1 MRQEKWL
8 DKPYYSLDAYMKY
21 TYGQKVYKIAV
32 DAGLTCPNRDG
43 TLGGRGCI
51 FCSAGGSGDFA
62 VPITGG
68 GRQTVYS
75 AVTRRASA
83 GGAAE
88 DTRTGADISDT
99 DCVYEHRSQ
108 RSLHGGA
115 SADGCV
121 YEHRS
126 KRDLHGSTSAEVY
139 HKEYDRRGSC
149 VDVERKTLD
158 VRRQIE
164 RGMAKFHKK
173 VGEKFV
179 IYFQAYTNT
188 YGDPAYLERIWREA
202 LEEESVVGISIATR
216 PDCLGIP
223 GISISEKHV
232 ETIAGDRSQGTESSE
247 AVIGILARLQKE
259 YATRGKFIWIELG
272 LQTMH
277 EKTAEYI
284 RRGYPLSTYEAAI
297 QALADNH
304 IPYITHIILGLPCE
318 TEADMLATVRYVCG
332 QQARPA
338 GIKLQLLH
346 VLRGTDLYEDYAAG
360 EFEVLSEDAYIEL
373 VIRCL
378 EIIPDDIVIHRVT
391 GDGPKNILA
400 APLWSGNK
408 RHVLNTLH
416 QKMKIEKREQGTWA
430 K

>member
-43 TLGGRGCI
+43 TLGERGCI

-62 VPITGG
+62 VPIVGG
-68 GRQTVYS
+68 NRQDGQK
-75 AVTRRASA
+75 AV
-83 GGAAE
+83 
-88 DTRTGADISDT
+88 
-99 DCVYEHRSQ
+99 
-108 RSLHGGA
+108 GA
-115 SADGCV
+115 S
-121 YEHRS
+121 
-126 KRDLHGSTSAEVY
+126 TEVY
-139 HKEYDRRGSC
+139 HKEYERRGSC

-188 YGDPAYLERIWREA
+188 YGDSAYLERIWREA

-223 GISISEKHV
+223 GVSISEKHA
-232 ETIAGDRSQGTESSE
+232 EPIAGDRRQGTESSE

-284 RRGYPLSTYEAAI
+284 RRGYPISTYEAAI
-297 QALADNH
+297 QALADNR
-304 IPYITHIILGLPCE
+304 IPYITHIILGLPGEAE
-318 TEADMLATVRYVCG
+318 TDMLATVRYVCG
-332 QQARPA
+332 QQAKPA

-378 EIIPDDIVIHRVT
+378 EVIPDDIVIHRVT

>member
-43 TLGGRGCI
+43 TLGERGCI

-62 VPITGG
+62 VPIVGS
-68 GRQTVYS
+68 GRQDGQK
-75 AVTRRASA
+75 AV
-83 GGAAE
+83 
-88 DTRTGADISDT
+88 
-99 DCVYEHRSQ
+99 
-108 RSLHGGA
+108 GA
-115 SADGCV
+115 S
-121 YEHRS
+121 
-126 KRDLHGSTSAEVY
+126 TEVY
-139 HKEYDRRGSC
+139 HKEYERRGSC
-149 VDVERKTLD
+149 GDVERKTLD
-158 VRRQIE
+158 VRRQME

-223 GISISEKHV
+223 GVSKSEKHA
-232 ETIAGDRSQGTESSE
+232 EPIAGDRRQETESSE
-247 AVIGILARLQKE
+247 TVIGILARLQKE

-284 RRGYPLSTYEAAI
+284 RRGYPISTYEAAI
-297 QALADNH
+297 QALADNR
-304 IPYITHIILGLPCE
+304 IPYITHIILGLPGE
-318 TEADMLATVRYVCG
+318 NEADMLATVRYVCG
-332 QQARPA
+332 QQEKPF

-346 VLRGTDLYEDYAAG
+346 VLRGTDLYEDYATG
-360 EFEVLSEDAYIEL
+360 KFEVLSEDAYIEL

-391 GDGPKNILA
+391 GDGPKNILV

>member
-68 GRQTVYS
+68 GRPDGQSV
-75 AVTRRASA
+75 ASDRVGVDIRTA
-83 GGAAE
+83 G
-88 DTRTGADISDT
+88 
-99 DCVYEHRSQ
+99 
-108 RSLHGGA
+108 
-115 SADGCV
+115 GCV

-126 KRDLHGSTSAEVY
+126 KRDSRGASTEVY
-139 HKEYDRRGSC
+139 HKEYERRGSC

-202 LEEESVVGISIATR
+202 LEEDSVVGISIATR
-216 PDCLGIP
+216 PDCLGETI
-223 GISISEKHV
+223 ISIL
-232 ETIAGDRSQGTESSE
+232 G
-247 AVIGILARLQKE
+247 RLQKE
-259 YATRGKFIWIELG
+259 YAARGKFIWIELG

-277 EKTAEYI
+277 EATAEYI
-284 RRGYPLSTYEAAI
+284 RRGYPLSTYETAI

-304 IPYITHIILGLPCE
+304 IPYITHVILGLPGE

-332 QQARPA
+332 QQAKPF

-360 EFEVLSEDAYIEL
+360 KFEVLSEDEYIEL

-378 EIIPDDIVIHRVT
+378 EVIPDDIVIHRVT

-416 QKMKIEKREQGTWA
+416 QKMKIEKREQGIWA

>member
-32 DAGLTCPNRDG
+32 DAGLICPNRDG
-43 TLGGRGCI
+43 TLGERGCI

-62 VPITGG
+62 VPIAGG
-68 GRQTVYS
+68 GRQDGQK
-75 AVTRRASA
+75 AV
-83 GGAAE
+83 
-88 DTRTGADISDT
+88 
-99 DCVYEHRSQ
+99 
-108 RSLHGGA
+108 GA
-115 SADGCV
+115 S
-121 YEHRS
+121 
-126 KRDLHGSTSAEVY
+126 TEVY
-139 HKEYDRRGSC
+139 HKEYERRGSC

-158 VRRQIE
+158 VRRQME

-173 VGEKFV
+173 VGEKFI

-223 GISISEKHV
+223 GVSISEKHA
-232 ETIAGDRSQGTESSE
+232 EPIAGDRRQGTESSE
-247 AVIGILARLQKE
+247 TVIGILARLQKE

-284 RRGYPLSTYEAAI
+284 RRGYPLSTYETAI
-297 QALADNH
+297 RALTDMD
-304 IPYITHIILGLPCE
+304 IPYITHVILGLPGE
-318 TEADMLATVRYVCG
+318 NEADMLATVRYVCG
-332 QQARPA
+332 QQEKPF

-346 VLRGTDLYEDYAAG
+346 VLRGTDLYEDYATG
-360 EFEVLSEDAYIEL
+360 KFEVLSEDEYIEL

-391 GDGPKNILA
+391 GDGPKNILV

>member
-43 TLGGRGCI
+43 TLGERGCI

-62 VPITGG
+62 VPIAGG
-68 GRQTVYS
+68 GRQDGQK
-75 AVTRRASA
+75 AV
-83 GGAAE
+83 
-88 DTRTGADISDT
+88 
-99 DCVYEHRSQ
+99 
-108 RSLHGGA
+108 GA
-115 SADGCV
+115 S
-121 YEHRS
+121 
-126 KRDLHGSTSAEVY
+126 TEVY
-139 HKEYDRRGSC
+139 HKEYERRGSC
-149 VDVERKTLD
+149 GDVERKTLD
-158 VRRQIE
+158 VRRQME

-188 YGDPAYLERIWREA
+188 YGNPAYLERIWREA

-223 GISISEKHV
+223 DVSISEKHA
-232 ETIAGDRSQGTESSE
+232 EPIAGDRRQGTESSE
-247 AVIGILARLQKE
+247 TVIGILARLKKE

-284 RRGYPLSTYEAAI
+284 RRGYPLSTYETAI
-297 QALADNH
+297 RALTDMD
-304 IPYITHIILGLPCE
+304 IPYITHVILGLPGE
-318 TEADMLATVRYVCG
+318 NEADMLATVRYVCG
-332 QQARPA
+332 QQAKPF

-346 VLRGTDLYEDYAAG
+346 VLRGTDLYEDYATG
-360 EFEVLSEDAYIEL
+360 KFEVLSEDEYIEL

-391 GDGPKNILA
+391 GDGPKNILV

>member
-43 TLGGRGCI
+43 TLGERGCI

-62 VPITGG
+62 VPIAGG
-68 GRQTVYS
+68 GRQDGQK
-75 AVTRRASA
+75 AV
-83 GGAAE
+83 
-88 DTRTGADISDT
+88 
-99 DCVYEHRSQ
+99 
-108 RSLHGGA
+108 GA
-115 SADGCV
+115 S
-121 YEHRS
+121 
-126 KRDLHGSTSAEVY
+126 TEVY
-139 HKEYDRRGSC
+139 HKEYERRGSC
-149 VDVERKTLD
+149 GDVERKTLD
-158 VRRQIE
+158 VRRQME

-188 YGDPAYLERIWREA
+188 YGNPAYLERIWREA

-223 GISISEKHV
+223 GVSISEKHA
-232 ETIAGDRSQGTESSE
+232 EPIAGDRRQETESSE
-247 AVIGILARLQKE
+247 TVIGILARLKKE

-284 RRGYPLSTYEAAI
+284 RRGYPLSTYETAI
-297 QALADNH
+297 RALTDMD
-304 IPYITHIILGLPCE
+304 IPYITHVILGLPGE
-318 TEADMLATVRYVCG
+318 NEADMLATVRYVCG
-332 QQARPA
+332 QQEKPF

-346 VLRGTDLYEDYAAG
+346 VLRGTDLYEDYATG
-360 EFEVLSEDAYIEL
+360 KFEVLSEDEYIEL

-391 GDGPKNILA
+391 GDGPKNILV

>member
-43 TLGGRGCI
+43 TLGERGCI

-62 VPITGG
+62 VPIAGG
-68 GRQTVYS
+68 GRQVGQKP
-75 AVTRRASA
+75 V
-83 GGAAE
+83 
-88 DTRTGADISDT
+88 
-99 DCVYEHRSQ
+99 
-108 RSLHGGA
+108 GA
-115 SADGCV
+115 S
-121 YEHRS
+121 
-126 KRDLHGSTSAEVY
+126 TEVY
-139 HKEYDRRGSC
+139 HKEYERRGSC
-149 VDVERKTLD
+149 GDVERKTLD
-158 VRRQIE
+158 VRRQME

-188 YGDPAYLERIWREA
+188 YGNPAYLERIWREA

-223 GISISEKHV
+223 GVSISEKHA
-232 ETIAGDRSQGTESSE
+232 EPIAGDRRQETESSE
-247 AVIGILARLQKE
+247 TVIGILARLQKE
-259 YATRGKFIWIELG
+259 YATCGKFIWIELG

-284 RRGYPLSTYEAAI
+284 RRGYPLSTYETAI
-297 QALADNH
+297 QALTDMD
-304 IPYITHIILGLPCE
+304 IPYITHVILGLPGE
-318 TEADMLATVRYVCG
+318 NEADMLATVRYVCG
-332 QQARPA
+332 QQEKPF

-360 EFEVLSEDAYIEL
+360 KFEVLSEDAYIEL

-378 EIIPDDIVIHRVT
+378 EVIPDDIVIHRVT

>member
-43 TLGGRGCI
+43 TLGERGCI

-62 VPITGG
+62 VPIVGG

-75 AVTRRASA
+75 AVTRRAGA

-88 DTRTGADISDT
+88 DTRNGADILDT
-99 DCVYEHRSQ
+99 DCVYEHRSK
-108 RSLHGGA
+108 RDSRGA
-115 SADGCV
+115 S
-121 YEHRS
+121 
-126 KRDLHGSTSAEVY
+126 TEVY
-139 HKEYDRRGSC
+139 HKEYERRGSS

-158 VRRQIE
+158 VRRQME

-223 GISISEKHV
+223 GVSVAVKKAEMAAVENQSGNAETVISIL
-232 ETIAGDRSQGTESSE
+232 G
-247 AVIGILARLQKE
+247 RLQKE
-259 YATRGKFIWIELG
+259 YAESGKFIWIELG

-284 RRGYPLSTYEAAI
+284 RRGYPLSTYETAI
-297 QALADNH
+297 RALTDMD
-304 IPYITHIILGLPCE
+304 IPYITHVILGLPGE
-318 TEADMLATVRYVCG
+318 NEADMLATVRYVCG
-332 QQARPA
+332 QQAKPF

-360 EFEVLSEDAYIEL
+360 KFEVLSEDEYIEL

-391 GDGPKNILA
+391 GDGPKNILV

>member
-43 TLGGRGCI
+43 TLGERGCI

-62 VPITGG
+62 VPIAGG
-68 GRQTVYS
+68 GRQDGQK
-75 AVTRRASA
+75 AV
-83 GGAAE
+83 
-88 DTRTGADISDT
+88 
-99 DCVYEHRSQ
+99 
-108 RSLHGGA
+108 GA
-115 SADGCV
+115 S
-121 YEHRS
+121 
-126 KRDLHGSTSAEVY
+126 TEVY
-139 HKEYDRRGSC
+139 HKEYERRGSC
-149 VDVERKTLD
+149 GDVERKTLD

-188 YGDPAYLERIWREA
+188 YGNPAYLERIWREA

-223 GISISEKHV
+223 GVSISEKHA
-232 ETIAGDRSQGTESSE
+232 EPIAGDRRQGTESSE
-247 AVIGILARLQKE
+247 TVIGILARLQKE

-284 RRGYPLSTYEAAI
+284 RRGYPLSTYETAI
-297 QALADNH
+297 RALTDMD
-304 IPYITHIILGLPCE
+304 IPYITHVILGLPGE
-318 TEADMLATVRYVCG
+318 NEADMLATVRYVCG
-332 QQARPA
+332 QQAKPF

-346 VLRGTDLYEDYAAG
+346 VLRGTDLYEDYATG
-360 EFEVLSEDAYIEL
+360 KFEVLSEDEYIEL

-391 GDGPKNILA
+391 GDGPKNILV

>member
-1 MRQEKWL
+1 MRHEKWL

-43 TLGGRGCI
+43 TLGERGCI

-62 VPITGG
+62 VPIVGG
-68 GRQTVYS
+68 GRKTVYS
-75 AVTRRASA
+75 AVTRRAGV

-88 DTRTGADISDT
+88 DTRTGADILDT
-99 DCVYEHRSQ
+99 DCVYEHRSM
-108 RSLHGGA
+108 RDSRGA
-115 SADGCV
+115 SP
-121 YEHRS
+121 
-126 KRDLHGSTSAEVY
+126 EVY
-139 HKEYDRRGSC
+139 HKEYERRGSC

-223 GISISEKHV
+223 GVSISEKHA
-232 ETIAGDRSQGTESSE
+232 EPIAGNRRQGTESSE
-247 AVIGILARLQKE
+247 TVIGILARLQKE
-259 YATRGKFIWIELG
+259 YTARGKFIWIELG

-284 RRGYPLSTYEAAI
+284 RRGYPISTYETAI
-297 QALADNH
+297 RALTDMD
-304 IPYITHIILGLPCE
+304 IPYITHVILGLPGE
-318 TEADMLATVRYVCG
+318 NEADMLATVRYVCG
-332 QQARPA
+332 QQAKPF

-346 VLRGTDLYEDYAAG
+346 VLRGTDLYEDYVAG

-378 EIIPDDIVIHRVT
+378 EAIPDDIVIHRVT

>member
-43 TLGGRGCI
+43 TLGERGCI

-62 VPITGG
+62 VPIAGG
-68 GRQTVYS
+68 GRQVGQKP
-75 AVTRRASA
+75 V
-83 GGAAE
+83 
-88 DTRTGADISDT
+88 
-99 DCVYEHRSQ
+99 
-108 RSLHGGA
+108 GA
-115 SADGCV
+115 S
-121 YEHRS
+121 
-126 KRDLHGSTSAEVY
+126 TEVY
-139 HKEYDRRGSC
+139 HKEYERRGSC
-149 VDVERKTLD
+149 GDVERKTLD
-158 VRRQIE
+158 VRRQME

-188 YGDPAYLERIWREA
+188 YGNPAYLERIWREA

-223 GISISEKHV
+223 GVSISEKHA
-232 ETIAGDRSQGTESSE
+232 EPIAGDRRQGTESSE
-247 AVIGILARLQKE
+247 TVIGILARLQKE

-284 RRGYPLSTYEAAI
+284 RRGYPLSTYETAI
-297 QALADNH
+297 RALTDMD
-304 IPYITHIILGLPCE
+304 IPYITHVILGLPGE
-318 TEADMLATVRYVCG
+318 NEADMLATVRYVCG
-332 QQARPA
+332 QQEKPF

-346 VLRGTDLYEDYAAG
+346 VLRGTDLYEDYATG
-360 EFEVLSEDAYIEL
+360 KFEVLSEDEYIEL

-391 GDGPKNILA
+391 GDGPKNILV

-416 QKMKIEKREQGTWA
+416 QKMKIGKREQGTWA

>member
-1 MRQEKWL
+1 MRHEKWL

-43 TLGGRGCI
+43 TLGERGCI

-62 VPITGG
+62 VPIAGG
-68 GRQTVYS
+68 GRQDGQK
-75 AVTRRASA
+75 AV
-83 GGAAE
+83 
-88 DTRTGADISDT
+88 
-99 DCVYEHRSQ
+99 
-108 RSLHGGA
+108 GA
-115 SADGCV
+115 S
-121 YEHRS
+121 
-126 KRDLHGSTSAEVY
+126 TEVY
-139 HKEYDRRGSC
+139 HKEYERRGSC
-149 VDVERKTLD
+149 GDVERKTLD

-223 GISISEKHV
+223 GVSISEKHA
-232 ETIAGDRSQGTESSE
+232 EPIAGDRRQETESSE
-247 AVIGILARLQKE
+247 TVIGILARLQKE
-259 YATRGKFIWIELG
+259 YAICGKFIWIELG

-284 RRGYPLSTYEAAI
+284 RRGYPLSTYETAI
-297 QALADNH
+297 RALTDMD
-304 IPYITHIILGLPCE
+304 IPYITHVILGLPGE
-318 TEADMLATVRYVCG
+318 NEADMLATVRYVCG
-332 QQARPA
+332 QQAKPF

-346 VLRGTDLYEDYAAG
+346 VLRGTDLYEDYATG
-360 EFEVLSEDAYIEL
+360 KFEVLSEDEYIEL

-391 GDGPKNILA
+391 GDGPKNILV

>member
-43 TLGGRGCI
+43 TLGERGCI

-62 VPITGG
+62 VPIAGG
-68 GRQTVYS
+68 GRQVGQKP
-75 AVTRRASA
+75 V
-83 GGAAE
+83 
-88 DTRTGADISDT
+88 
-99 DCVYEHRSQ
+99 
-108 RSLHGGA
+108 GA
-115 SADGCV
+115 S
-121 YEHRS
+121 
-126 KRDLHGSTSAEVY
+126 TEVY
-139 HKEYDRRGSC
+139 HKEYERRGSC
-149 VDVERKTLD
+149 GDVERKTLD
-158 VRRQIE
+158 VRRQME

-188 YGDPAYLERIWREA
+188 YGNPAYLERIWREA

-223 GISISEKHV
+223 GVSISEKHA
-232 ETIAGDRSQGTESSE
+232 EPIAGDRRQETESSE
-247 AVIGILARLQKE
+247 TVIGILARLQKE
-259 YATRGKFIWIELG
+259 YAARGKFIWIELG

-284 RRGYPLSTYEAAI
+284 RRGYPLSTYETAI
-297 QALADNH
+297 QALTDMD
-304 IPYITHIILGLPCE
+304 IPYITHVILGLPGE
-318 TEADMLATVRYVCG
+318 NEADMLATVRYVCG
-332 QQARPA
+332 QQEKPF

-360 EFEVLSEDAYIEL
+360 KFEVLSEDAYIEL

-378 EIIPDDIVIHRVT
+378 EVIPDDIVIHRVT

>member
-43 TLGGRGCI
+43 TLGERGCI

-62 VPITGG
+62 VPIAGG
-68 GRQTVYS
+68 GRQDGQSV
-75 AVTRRASA
+75 V
-83 GGAAE
+83 
-88 DTRTGADISDT
+88 
-99 DCVYEHRSQ
+99 
-108 RSLHGGA
+108 GA
-115 SADGCV
+115 SANGRV

-126 KRDLHGSTSAEVY
+126 KRDSRGASTEVY
-139 HKEYDRRGSC
+139 HKEYERRGSC

-158 VRRQIE
+158 IKRQIE

-223 GISISEKHV
+223 GVSVAVKKAEMAAVENQSGNAETVISIL
-232 ETIAGDRSQGTESSE
+232 G
-247 AVIGILARLQKE
+247 RLQKE
-259 YATRGKFIWIELG
+259 YAESGKFIWIELG

-277 EKTAEYI
+277 EATAEYI
-284 RRGYPLSTYEAAI
+284 RRGYLLSTYETAI

-304 IPYITHIILGLPCE
+304 IPYITHVILGLPGE
-318 TEADMLATVRYVCG
+318 TEDDMLATVRYVCG
-332 QQARPA
+332 QQAKPF

-346 VLRGTDLYEDYAAG
+346 VLRGTDLADDYLAGKFHVYEREEY
-360 EFEVLSEDAYIEL
+360 LNLLIE
-373 VIRCL
+373 CL
-378 EIIPDDIVIHRVT
+378 EHLDPSIVIHRMT
-391 GDGPKNILA
+391 GDGPADLLI
-400 APLWSGNK
+400 APLWASRK
-408 RHVLNTLH
+408 REVLNLLH
-416 QKMKIEKREQGTWA
+416 HEMKIRGSWQGRQFRHQTV
-430 K
+430 

>member
-43 TLGGRGCI
+43 TLGERGCI

-62 VPITGG
+62 VPIAGG
-68 GRQTVYS
+68 SRQDGQS
-75 AVTRRASA
+75 AVGASM
-83 GGAAE
+83 
-88 DTRTGADISDT
+88 T

-121 YEHRS
+121 YEHRLKWDS
-126 KRDLHGSTSAEVY
+126 RGASTEVY

-188 YGDPAYLERIWREA
+188 YGDPAYLE
-202 LEEESVVGISIATR
+202 
-216 PDCLGIP
+216 
-223 GISISEKHV
+223 
-232 ETIAGDRSQGTESSE
+232 Q
-247 AVIGILARLQKE
+247 IG
-259 YATRGKFIWIELG
+259 RG
-272 LQTMH
+272 
-277 EKTAEYI
+277 I
-284 RRGYPLSTYEAAI
+284 RRRNQHRDKTGLSG
-297 QALADNH
+297 DSGH
-304 IPYITHIILGLPCE
+304 IH
-318 TEADMLATVRYVCG
+318 
-332 QQARPA
+332 
-338 GIKLQLLH
+338 K
-346 VLRGTDLYEDYAAG
+346 
-360 EFEVLSEDAYIEL
+360 
-373 VIRCL
+373 
-378 EIIPDDIVIHRVT
+378 
-391 GDGPKNILA
+391 
-400 APLWSGNK
+400 
-408 RHVLNTLH
+408 
-416 QKMKIEKREQGTWA
+416 
-430 K
+430 

>member
-43 TLGGRGCI
+43 TLGEHGCI

-68 GRQTVYS
+68 SRQTVHS
-75 AVTRRASA
+75 AAA
-83 GGAAE
+83 GHA
-88 DTRTGADISDT
+88 GAD
-99 DCVYEHRSQ
+99 V
-108 RSLHGGA
+108 A
-115 SADGCV
+115 AVDGCV

-126 KRDLHGSTSAEVY
+126 KRDSRGASTEVY
-139 HKEYDRRGSC
+139 HKEYERRGSC
-149 VDVERKTLD
+149 VDVERKTLG
-158 VRRQIE
+158 VKRQIE

-223 GISISEKHV
+223 GVSIREKNA
-232 ETIAGDRSQGTESSE
+232 ETIAGDRRQGTGSSE
-247 AVIGILARLQKE
+247 TVIGILARLQKE
-259 YATRGKFIWIELG
+259 YAARGKFIWIELG

-277 EKTAEYI
+277 ETTAEYI

-297 QALADNH
+297 RALTDID
-304 IPYITHIILGLPCE
+304 IPYITHVILGLPGE
-318 TEADMLATVRYVCG
+318 NEADMLATVRYVCG
-332 QQARPA
+332 QQEKPF

-346 VLRGTDLYEDYAAG
+346 VLRGTDLYEDYESG
-360 EFEVLSEDAYIEL
+360 KFEVLSEDEYIEL

-378 EIIPDDIVIHRVT
+378 EIIPEDIVIHRVT

>member
-43 TLGGRGCI
+43 TLGERGCI

-62 VPITGG
+62 VPIAGG
-68 GRQTVYS
+68 GRHDGQK
-75 AVTRRASA
+75 AV
-83 GGAAE
+83 
-88 DTRTGADISDT
+88 
-99 DCVYEHRSQ
+99 
-108 RSLHGGA
+108 GA
-115 SADGCV
+115 S
-121 YEHRS
+121 
-126 KRDLHGSTSAEVY
+126 TEVY
-139 HKEYDRRGSC
+139 HKEYERRGSC
-149 VDVERKTLD
+149 GDVERKTLD
-158 VRRQIE
+158 VRRQME

-223 GISISEKHV
+223 GVSISEKHA
-232 ETIAGDRSQGTESSE
+232 EPIAEDRSQGTESSE
-247 AVIGILARLQKE
+247 TVIGILARLQKE

-284 RRGYPLSTYEAAI
+284 RRGYPLSTYETAI
-297 QALADNH
+297 RALTDMD
-304 IPYITHIILGLPCE
+304 IPYITHVILGLPGE
-318 TEADMLATVRYVCG
+318 TETDMLATVQYVCG
-332 QQARPA
+332 QQAKPA

-378 EIIPDDIVIHRVT
+378 EAIPDDIVIHRVT
-391 GDGPKNILA
+391 GDGPKNILV

>member
-1 MRQEKWL
+1 MGQEKWL

-43 TLGGRGCI
+43 TLGERGCI

-62 VPITGG
+62 VSIAGDSRQDGQSAASDRVGG
-68 GRQTVYS
+68 DIPT
-75 AVTRRASA
+75 A
-83 GGAAE
+83 G
-88 DTRTGADISDT
+88 
-99 DCVYEHRSQ
+99 
-108 RSLHGGA
+108 
-115 SADGCV
+115 GCV

-126 KRDLHGSTSAEVY
+126 KRDLRGSVSTEVY
-139 HKEYDRRGSC
+139 HKEYERRGSC

-158 VRRQIE
+158 VKRQIE

-173 VGEKFV
+173 VGEKFI

-216 PDCLGIP
+216 PDCLGVSGGIVQAKKT
-223 GISISEKHV
+223 GMTVTGNTSKDAESIISIL
-232 ETIAGDRSQGTESSE
+232 G
-247 AVIGILARLQKE
+247 RLQKE
-259 YATRGKFIWIELG
+259 YAARGKFIWIELG

-277 EKTAEYI
+277 ETTAQYI
-284 RRGYPLSTYEAAI
+284 RRGYSLSVYETAV
-297 QALADNH
+297 QALTDNN
-304 IPYITHIILGLPCE
+304 IPYIVHVILGLPGE
-318 TEADMLATVRYVCG
+318 TEEDMLATVRYVCG
-332 QQARPA
+332 QQAKPF

-346 VLRGTDLYEDYAAG
+346 VLRGTDLCADYEAG
-360 EFEVLSEDAYIEL
+360 EFEVLSQDAYIEL

-408 RHVLNTLH
+408 RQVLNTLH
-416 QKMKIEKREQGTWA
+416 QKMKNEKREQGTWA

>member
-1 MRQEKWL
+1 MRHEKWL

-43 TLGGRGCI
+43 TLGEHGCI

-62 VPITGG
+62 VPIAGG
-68 GRQTVYS
+68 GRQDGQSV
-75 AVTRRASA
+75 V
-83 GGAAE
+83 
-88 DTRTGADISDT
+88 
-99 DCVYEHRSQ
+99 
-108 RSLHGGA
+108 GA
-115 SADGCV
+115 SANGCV

-126 KRDLHGSTSAEVY
+126 KRDSRGASTEVY
-139 HKEYDRRGSC
+139 HKEYERRGSC

-158 VRRQIE
+158 IKRQIE
-164 RGMAKFHKK
+164 RGMAKFRKK

-202 LEEESVVGISIATR
+202 LEEELVVGISIATR

-223 GISISEKHV
+223 EVSIREKNA
-232 ETIAGDRSQGTESSE
+232 ETIAGDRRRGTGSSE
-247 AVIGILARLQKE
+247 TVIGILARLQKE
-259 YATRGKFIWIELG
+259 YAARGKFIWIELG

-277 EKTAEYI
+277 ETTAEYI

-297 QALADNH
+297 RALTD
-304 IPYITHIILGLPCE
+304 IDILYITHVILGLPGE
-318 TEADMLATVRYVCG
+318 NEADMLATVRYVCG
-332 QQARPA
+332 QQAKPF

-346 VLRGTDLYEDYAAG
+346 VLRGTDLYEDYESG
-360 EFEVLSEDAYIEL
+360 KFEVLSEDEYIEL

-391 GDGPKNILA
+391 GDGPKNILV

>member
-43 TLGGRGCI
+43 TLGERGCI

-62 VPITGG
+62 VPIAGG
-68 GRQTVYS
+68 GRQDGQK
-75 AVTRRASA
+75 AF
-83 GGAAE
+83 
-88 DTRTGADISDT
+88 
-99 DCVYEHRSQ
+99 
-108 RSLHGGA
+108 GA
-115 SADGCV
+115 S
-121 YEHRS
+121 
-126 KRDLHGSTSAEVY
+126 TEVY
-139 HKEYDRRGSC
+139 HKEYERRGSC
-149 VDVERKTLD
+149 GEVERKTLD
-158 VRRQIE
+158 VRRQME
-164 RGMAKFHKK
+164 RSMAKFHKK

-188 YGDPAYLERIWREA
+188 YGNPAYLERIWREA

-223 GISISEKHV
+223 GVSISEKHA
-232 ETIAGDRSQGTESSE
+232 EPIAGDRRQETESSE
-247 AVIGILARLQKE
+247 TVIGILARLKKE

-284 RRGYPLSTYEAAI
+284 RRGYPLSTYETAI
-297 QALADNH
+297 RALTDMD
-304 IPYITHIILGLPCE
+304 IPYITHVILGLPGE
-318 TEADMLATVRYVCG
+318 NEADMLATVRYVCG
-332 QQARPA
+332 QQAKPF

-346 VLRGTDLYEDYAAG
+346 VLRGTDLYEDYATG
-360 EFEVLSEDAYIEL
+360 KFEVLSEDEYIEL

-391 GDGPKNILA
+391 GDGPKNILV

>member
-1 MRQEKWL
+1 MGQEKWL

-43 TLGGRGCI
+43 TLGERGCI

-62 VPITGG
+62 VLIAGDSRQDGQSAASDRVGG
-68 GRQTVYS
+68 DIPT
-75 AVTRRASA
+75 A
-83 GGAAE
+83 G
-88 DTRTGADISDT
+88 
-99 DCVYEHRSQ
+99 
-108 RSLHGGA
+108 
-115 SADGCV
+115 GCV

-126 KRDLHGSTSAEVY
+126 KRDLRGGASTEVY
-139 HKEYDRRGSC
+139 HKEYERRGSC

-158 VRRQIE
+158 VKRQIE

-173 VGEKFV
+173 VGEKFI

-216 PDCLGIP
+216 PDCLGVSGGIVEAKKTEMIVTENTSEDAESI
-223 GISISEKHV
+223 ISIL
-232 ETIAGDRSQGTESSE
+232 G
-247 AVIGILARLQKE
+247 RLQKE
-259 YATRGKFIWIELG
+259 YAARGKFIWIELG

-277 EKTAEYI
+277 ETTAQYI
-284 RRGYPLSTYEAAI
+284 RRGYSLSVYETAV
-297 QALADNH
+297 QALTDNN
-304 IPYITHIILGLPCE
+304 IPYIVHVILGLPGE
-318 TEADMLATVRYVCG
+318 TEEDMLATVRYVCG
-332 QQARPA
+332 QQAKPF

-346 VLRGTDLYEDYAAG
+346 VLRGTDLCADYEAG
-360 EFEVLSEDAYIEL
+360 EFEVLSQDAYIEL

-408 RHVLNTLH
+408 RQVLNTLH
-416 QKMKIEKREQGTWA
+416 QKMKNEKREQGTWA

>member
-43 TLGGRGCI
+43 TLGERGCI

-62 VPITGG
+62 VPIAGG

-75 AVTRRASA
+75 AVTRRAGV

-88 DTRTGADISDT
+88 DTRTGADILDT
-99 DCVYEHRSQ
+99 DCVYEHRSM
-108 RSLHGGA
+108 RDSRGA
-115 SADGCV
+115 S
-121 YEHRS
+121 
-126 KRDLHGSTSAEVY
+126 TEVY
-139 HKEYDRRGSC
+139 HKEYERRGSC

-158 VRRQIE
+158 VRRQME

-188 YGDPAYLERIWREA
+188 YGAPAYLERIWREA

-223 GISISEKHV
+223 GVSISEKHA
-232 ETIAGDRSQGTESSE
+232 EPIARDRRQGTESSE
-247 AVIGILARLQKE
+247 MVIGILARLQKE

-304 IPYITHIILGLPCE
+304 IPYITHIILGLPGE

-332 QQARPA
+332 QQAKPF

-346 VLRGTDLYEDYAAG
+346 VLRDTDLYEDYAAG
-360 EFEVLSEDAYIEL
+360 NFEVLSEDEYIEL
-373 VIRCL
+373 IIRCL

-391 GDGPKNILA
+391 GDGPKNILT

>member
-43 TLGGRGCI
+43 TLGERGCI

-62 VPITGG
+62 VPIAGG
-68 GRQTVYS
+68 GRQDGQK
-75 AVTRRASA
+75 AV
-83 GGAAE
+83 
-88 DTRTGADISDT
+88 
-99 DCVYEHRSQ
+99 
-108 RSLHGGA
+108 GA
-115 SADGCV
+115 S
-121 YEHRS
+121 
-126 KRDLHGSTSAEVY
+126 TEVY
-139 HKEYDRRGSC
+139 HKEYERRGSC
-149 VDVERKTLD
+149 GEVERKTLD
-158 VRRQIE
+158 VRRQME

-188 YGDPAYLERIWREA
+188 YGNPAYLERIWREA

-223 GISISEKHV
+223 GVSISEKHA
-232 ETIAGDRSQGTESSE
+232 EPIAGDRRQETESSE
-247 AVIGILARLQKE
+247 TVIGILARLQKE
-259 YATRGKFIWIELG
+259 YATCGKFIWIELG

-284 RRGYPLSTYEAAI
+284 RRGYPLSTYETAI
-297 QALADNH
+297 RALTDMD
-304 IPYITHIILGLPCE
+304 IPYITHVILGLPGE
-318 TEADMLATVRYVCG
+318 NEADMLATVRYVCG
-332 QQARPA
+332 QQEKPF

-346 VLRGTDLYEDYAAG
+346 VLRGTDLYEDYATG
-360 EFEVLSEDAYIEL
+360 KFEVLSEDEYIEL

-391 GDGPKNILA
+391 GDGPKNILV

>member
-43 TLGGRGCI
+43 TLGERGCI

-62 VPITGG
+62 VPIAGG
-68 GRQTVYS
+68 NRQDGQSTVG
-75 AVTRRASA
+75 TRIGVGASA
-83 GGAAE
+83 NG
-88 DTRTGADISDT
+88 
-99 DCVYEHRSQ
+99 CVYEHRSQ
-108 RSLHGGA
+108 RSFCSA
-115 SADGCV
+115 S
-121 YEHRS
+121 
-126 KRDLHGSTSAEVY
+126 TEVY
-139 HKEYDRRGSC
+139 HKEYERRGKC

-158 VRRQIE
+158 VKRQIE

-216 PDCLGIP
+216 PDCLGIL
-223 GISISEKHV
+223 GVSVATKKTEMAAVENQSGNAETVISIL
-232 ETIAGDRSQGTESSE
+232 G
-247 AVIGILARLQKE
+247 RLQKE
-259 YATRGKFIWIELG
+259 YAVQGKFIWIELG

-277 EKTAEYI
+277 ETTANYI
-284 RRGYPLSTYEAAI
+284 RRGYPLSTYETAI
-297 QALADNH
+297 QALADNN
-304 IPYITHIILGLPCE
+304 IPYITHVILGLPGE
-318 TEADMLATVRYVCG
+318 TGEDMLATVRYVCG
-332 QQARPA
+332 QQAKPI

-346 VLRGTDLYEDYAAG
+346 VLRGTDLCEDYEAG
-360 EFEVLSEDAYIEL
+360 KFDVLSQDDYIEL

-378 EIIPDDIVIHRVT
+378 EVIPEDIVIHRVT
-391 GDGPKNILA
+391 GDGPKNILV

-408 RHVLNTLH
+408 RQVLNTLH
-416 QKMKIEKREQGTWA
+416 QKMKNEKREQGTWA

>member
-1 MRQEKWL
+1 MRHEKWL

-43 TLGGRGCI
+43 TLGERGCI

-62 VPITGG
+62 VPIVGG
-68 GRQTVYS
+68 NRQDGQK
-75 AVTRRASA
+75 AV
-83 GGAAE
+83 
-88 DTRTGADISDT
+88 
-99 DCVYEHRSQ
+99 
-108 RSLHGGA
+108 GA
-115 SADGCV
+115 S
-121 YEHRS
+121 
-126 KRDLHGSTSAEVY
+126 TEVY
-139 HKEYDRRGSC
+139 HKEYERRGSC

-188 YGDPAYLERIWREA
+188 YGDSAYLERIWREA

-223 GISISEKHV
+223 GVSISEKHA
-232 ETIAGDRSQGTESSE
+232 EPIAGDRRQGTESSE

-284 RRGYPLSTYEAAI
+284 RRGYPISTYETAI
-297 QALADNH
+297 RALTDMD
-304 IPYITHIILGLPCE
+304 IPYITHVILGLPGE
-318 TEADMLATVRYVCG
+318 NEADMLATVRYVCG
-332 QQARPA
+332 QQAKPF

-346 VLRGTDLYEDYAAG
+346 VLRGTDLYEDYVAG

-391 GDGPKNILA
+391 GDGPKNILE

>member
-43 TLGGRGCI
+43 TLGERGCI

-62 VPITGG
+62 VPIAGG
-68 GRQTVYS
+68 GRQDGQK
-75 AVTRRASA
+75 AV
-83 GGAAE
+83 
-88 DTRTGADISDT
+88 
-99 DCVYEHRSQ
+99 
-108 RSLHGGA
+108 GA
-115 SADGCV
+115 S
-121 YEHRS
+121 
-126 KRDLHGSTSAEVY
+126 TEVY
-139 HKEYDRRGSC
+139 HKEYERRGSC
-149 VDVERKTLD
+149 GDVERKTLD

-188 YGDPAYLERIWREA
+188 YGNPAYLERIWREA

-223 GISISEKHV
+223 GVSISEKHA
-232 ETIAGDRSQGTESSE
+232 EPIAGDRRQGTESSE
-247 AVIGILARLQKE
+247 TVIGILARLQKE

-284 RRGYPLSTYEAAI
+284 RRGYPLSTYETAI
-297 QALADNH
+297 RALTDMD
-304 IPYITHIILGLPCE
+304 IPYITHVILGLPGE
-318 TEADMLATVRYVCG
+318 NEADMLATVRYVCG
-332 QQARPA
+332 QQEKPF

-346 VLRGTDLYEDYAAG
+346 VLRGTDLYEDYATG
-360 EFEVLSEDAYIEL
+360 KFEVLSEDEYIEL

-391 GDGPKNILA
+391 GDGPKNILV

>member
-43 TLGGRGCI
+43 TLGERGCI

-62 VPITGG
+62 VPIAGG
-68 GRQTVYS
+68 GRQDGQK
-75 AVTRRASA
+75 AV
-83 GGAAE
+83 
-88 DTRTGADISDT
+88 
-99 DCVYEHRSQ
+99 
-108 RSLHGGA
+108 GA
-115 SADGCV
+115 S
-121 YEHRS
+121 
-126 KRDLHGSTSAEVY
+126 TEVY
-139 HKEYDRRGSC
+139 HKEYERRGSC
-149 VDVERKTLD
+149 GDVERKTLD

-223 GISISEKHV
+223 GVSISEKHA
-232 ETIAGDRSQGTESSE
+232 EPIAGDRRQGTESSE
-247 AVIGILARLQKE
+247 TVIGILARLQKE

-284 RRGYPLSTYEAAI
+284 RRGYPLSTYETAI
-297 QALADNH
+297 RALTDMD
-304 IPYITHIILGLPCE
+304 IPYITHVILGLPGE
-318 TEADMLATVRYVCG
+318 NEADMLATVRYVCG
-332 QQARPA
+332 QQEKPF

-346 VLRGTDLYEDYAAG
+346 VLRGTDLYEDYATG
-360 EFEVLSEDAYIEL
+360 KFEVLSEDEYIEL

-391 GDGPKNILA
+391 GDGPKNILV

>member
-43 TLGGRGCI
+43 TLGERGCI

-62 VPITGG
+62 VPIAGG
-68 GRQTVYS
+68 GRQDGQK
-75 AVTRRASA
+75 AV
-83 GGAAE
+83 
-88 DTRTGADISDT
+88 
-99 DCVYEHRSQ
+99 
-108 RSLHGGA
+108 GA
-115 SADGCV
+115 S
-121 YEHRS
+121 
-126 KRDLHGSTSAEVY
+126 TEVY
-139 HKEYDRRGSC
+139 HKEYERRGSC
-149 VDVERKTLD
+149 GDVERKTLD

-188 YGDPAYLERIWREA
+188 YGNPAYLERIWREA

-223 GISISEKHV
+223 GVSISEKHA
-232 ETIAGDRSQGTESSE
+232 EPIAGDRRQGTESSE
-247 AVIGILARLQKE
+247 TVIGILARLKKE

-284 RRGYPLSTYEAAI
+284 RRGYPLSTYETAI
-297 QALADNH
+297 RALTDMD
-304 IPYITHIILGLPCE
+304 IPYITHVILGLPGE
-318 TEADMLATVRYVCG
+318 NEVDMLATVRYVCG
-332 QQARPA
+332 QQAKPF

-346 VLRGTDLYEDYAAG
+346 VLRGTDLYEDYATG
-360 EFEVLSEDAYIEL
+360 KFEVLSEDEYIEL

-391 GDGPKNILA
+391 GDGPKNILV

>member
-68 GRQTVYS
+68 GRQDGQS
-75 AVTRRASA
+75 AVGASM
-83 GGAAE
+83 
-88 DTRTGADISDT
+88 T

-126 KRDLHGSTSAEVY
+126 KRDSRGASTEVY

-173 VGEKFV
+173 VGEKFI

-247 AVIGILARLQKE
+247 TVIGILARLQKE
-259 YATRGKFIWIELG
+259 YAARGKFIWIELG

-284 RRGYPLSTYEAAI
+284 RRGYLRSTYETAVH
-297 QALADNH
+297 ALADKH
-304 IPYITHIILGLPCE
+304 IPYITHIILGLPGE

-332 QQARPA
+332 QQAKPF

-346 VLRGTDLYEDYAAG
+346 VLRGTDLYEDYTAG
-360 EFEVLSEDAYIEL
+360 KFEVLSEDAYIEL

-378 EIIPDDIVIHRVT
+378 EVIPDDIVIHRVT

>member
-43 TLGGRGCI
+43 TLGERGCI

-62 VPITGG
+62 VPIAGG
-68 GRQTVYS
+68 GRQDGQK
-75 AVTRRASA
+75 AV
-83 GGAAE
+83 
-88 DTRTGADISDT
+88 
-99 DCVYEHRSQ
+99 
-108 RSLHGGA
+108 GA
-115 SADGCV
+115 S
-121 YEHRS
+121 
-126 KRDLHGSTSAEVY
+126 TEVY
-139 HKEYDRRGSC
+139 HKEYERRGSC
-149 VDVERKTLD
+149 GDVERKTLD
-158 VRRQIE
+158 VRRQME

-188 YGDPAYLERIWREA
+188 YGNPAYLERIWREA

-223 GISISEKHV
+223 GVSISEKHA
-232 ETIAGDRSQGTESSE
+232 EPIAGDRRQETESSE
-247 AVIGILARLQKE
+247 TVIGILARLKKE

-284 RRGYPLSTYEAAI
+284 RRGYPLSTYETAI
-297 QALADNH
+297 RALTDMD
-304 IPYITHIILGLPCE
+304 IPYITHVILGLPGE
-318 TEADMLATVRYVCG
+318 NEADMLATVRYVCG
-332 QQARPA
+332 QQAKPF

-346 VLRGTDLYEDYAAG
+346 VLRGTDLYEDYATG
-360 EFEVLSEDAYIEL
+360 KFEVLSEDEYIEL

-391 GDGPKNILA
+391 GDGPKNILV

>member
-43 TLGGRGCI
+43 TLGERGCI

-62 VPITGG
+62 VPIVGG
-68 GRQTVYS
+68 NRQVGQKP
-75 AVTRRASA
+75 V
-83 GGAAE
+83 
-88 DTRTGADISDT
+88 
-99 DCVYEHRSQ
+99 
-108 RSLHGGA
+108 GA
-115 SADGCV
+115 S
-121 YEHRS
+121 
-126 KRDLHGSTSAEVY
+126 TEVY
-139 HKEYDRRGSC
+139 HKEYERRGSC
-149 VDVERKTLD
+149 GDVERKTLD
-158 VRRQIE
+158 VRRQME

-188 YGDPAYLERIWREA
+188 YGNPAYLERIWREA

-223 GISISEKHV
+223 GVFISEKHA
-232 ETIAGDRSQGTESSE
+232 EPIAGDRRQETESSE
-247 AVIGILARLQKE
+247 TVIGILARLQKE
-259 YATRGKFIWIELG
+259 YATCGKFIWIELG

-284 RRGYPLSTYEAAI
+284 RRGYPLSTYETAI
-297 QALADNH
+297 QALTDMD
-304 IPYITHIILGLPCE
+304 IPYITHVILGLPGE
-318 TEADMLATVRYVCG
+318 NEADMLATVRYVCG
-332 QQARPA
+332 QQEKPF

-360 EFEVLSEDAYIEL
+360 KFEVLSEDAYIEL

-378 EIIPDDIVIHRVT
+378 EVIPDDIVIHRVT